1 MHLELVGSFA
11 SHTPILAIGTL
22 GGGLI
27 WTAVIGIVTG
37 IIAKFLSGDRE
48 PTGCVITMI
57 IGIVG
62 AYLALF
68 IGQAIGHYQTG
79 ESPGIIASVIGAI
92 ILLAIYH
99 FITRRTGGP
108 KI

>member
-1 MHLELVGSFA
+1 MHLDLVA
-11 SHTPILAIGTL
+11 SILSSHAFLALGPLGRGLIGTAII
-22 GGGLI
+22 GL
-27 WTAVIGIVTG
+27 VTG
-37 IIAKFLSGDRE
+37 VIAKFLSGDRE
-48 PTGCVITMI
+48 PTGCLVTML

-68 IGQAIGHYQTG
+68 IGQAIGHYGPG
-79 ESPGIIASVIGAI
+79 EAPGFIASVIGAI
-92 ILLAIYH
+92 VLLAIYH

>member
-1 MHLELVGSFA
+1 MHLDLIGSIVSQPVFFA
-11 SHTPILAIGTL
+11 L
-22 GGGLI
+22 GPLGRGLI
-27 WTAVIGIVTG
+27 GTAVIGLITG
-37 IIAKFLSGDRE
+37 VIAKFLSGDRE
-48 PTGCVITMI
+48 PTGCVVTML

-68 IGQAIGHYQTG
+68 IGQAIGHYGPG
-79 ESPGIIASVIGAI
+79 EAPGFIASIIGAI

>member
-1 MHLELVGSFA
+1 MHLDLIGSLVSQ
-11 SHTPILAIGTL
+11 SSILAAGPL

-27 WTAVIGIVTG
+27 WTAVIGLLAGV
-37 IIAKFLSGDRE
+37 IAKFLSGDRE
-48 PTGCVITMI
+48 PTGCLITML

-62 AYLALF
+62 AYVAYF
-68 IGQAIGHYQTG
+68 IGQAIGHYQPG
-79 ESPGIIASVIGAI
+79 EAPGFIASVIGAI
-92 ILLAIYH
+92 VLLAIYH

>member
-1 MHLELVGSFA
+1 MHLDLVGSIVS
-11 SHTPILAIGTL
+11 SHTPLAISTL

-27 WTAVIGIVTG
+27 YTAIIGIVTG

-48 PTGCVITMI
+48 PTGCLITMV

-68 IGQAIGHYQTG
+68 IGQAIGLYQAG
-79 ESPGIIASVIGAI
+79 QSPGLISSVIGAI

-99 FITRRTGGP
+99 FVTRRTGGP

>member
-1 MHLELVGSFA
+1 MHLDLLA
-11 SHTPILAIGTL
+11 SSAIQPTFLAISTL

-27 WTAVIGIVTG
+27 WTAVIGLVTG
-37 IIAKFLSGDRE
+37 VIAKFLSGDRE
-48 PTGCVITMI
+48 PTGCIVTML

-62 AYLALF
+62 AFLASYLGQLLGF
-68 IGQAIGHYQTG
+68 YGQGQA
-79 ESPGIIASVIGAI
+79 PGLIASVIGAI

>member
-1 MHLELVGSFA
+1 MSLDLLGSFVSDSTFIA
-11 SHTPILAIGTL
+11 LGALGRGLIGTAII
-22 GGGLI
+22 GLI
-27 WTAVIGIVTG
+27 TG
-37 IIAKFLSGDRE
+37 VIAKFLTGDRE
-48 PTGCVITMI
+48 PTGCIVTML

-62 AYLALF
+62 AYVALF
-68 IGQAIGHYQTG
+68 IGKAIGHYGDG
-79 ESPGIIASVIGAI
+79 EAPGFIASVIGAV

>member
-1 MHLELVGSFA
+1 MHLELLGSTVSHA
-11 SHTPILAIGTL
+11 SILAAGPL

-27 WTAVIGIVTG
+27 WTAVIGLVTG
-37 IIAKFLSGDRE
+37 VIAKFLSGDRE
-48 PTGCVITMI
+48 PTGCLITML

-62 AYLALF
+62 AYVALF
-68 IGQAIGHYQTG
+68 IGQAIGHYGPG
-79 ESPGIIASVIGAI
+79 EAPGLIASVIGAI